1 MFPQTGQDGS
11 ELPEQLGR
19 QHVEGSP
26 SWEVVGRGQQ
36 LLAQVGQGSWGRL
49 QQVQQAGGQVTLGKQ
64 AGGHV
69 GFLQQVGDFTDL
81 K

>member
-36 LLAQVGQGSWGRL
+36 VLAQVGQVTCGRL
-49 QQVQQAGGQVTLGKQ
+49 QVVGQVTPWKQ
-64 AGGHV
+64 AVGKV
-69 GFLQQVGDFTDL
+69 GFLQQVGAFTDL